1 MQLFHRTTIANAREI
16 IRNGFADEKW
26 RFGRDEITG
35 QLIEAVG
42 VWLSDRP
49 LTPEEGPIG
58 DAVVEIS
65 LAADESALTRFEL
78 RGPTS
83 HARLWV
89 VPARLV
95 NRRGSFR
102 IHEVDPRTSW
112 FHQAVSEPERDD
124 WDRDDDDEEEEEF

>member
-1 MQLFHRTTIANAREI
+1 MQLFHRTNIATAREI
-16 IRNGFADEKW
+16 IRNGFVDEKW
-26 RFGRDEITG
+26 RFGRDDVTG
-35 QLIEAVG
+35 QAIEAVG

-49 LTPEEGPIG
+49 LTPDEGPIG

-65 LAADESALTRFEL
+65 LAADEAALQRFEL
-78 RGPTS
+78 RGPTNN
-83 HARLWV
+83 ARLWV

-112 FHQAVSEPERDD
+112 FHEGVGEP
-124 WDRDDDDEEEEEF
+124 DREEWDDDETDDADEF

>member
-1 MQLFHRTTIANAREI
+1 MQLFHRTSIANARTI
-16 IRNGFADEKW
+16 IQNGFADEKW

-35 QLIEAVG
+35 QVIEAVG

-58 DAVVEIS
+58 DAVIEIS
-65 LAADESALTRFEL
+65 LAADETALERFAL

-83 HARLWV
+83 NARLWV

-112 FHQAVSEPERDD
+112 FHQAVGDPEPDE
-124 WDRDDDDEEEEEF
+124 WDDDEDEGEEEF